1 MTDFFYWLGDAFYS
15 FFNLFEKLEDIPNYI
30 FIVIGFAGL
39 FIWLNMQK
47 NYNKKAAQEG
57 TLK

>member
-15 FFNLFEKLEDIPNYI
+15 FFNLFEKLEDIPNFI

-39 FIWLNMQK
+39 FIGLNMQK